1 MKFLFAFLF
10 LFVAGPLPVMA
21 FGVYQSEVTK
31 PYEIIPLTAGLE
43 SKQAHIGHLDNF
55 PIMYE
60 VTITATTTLTAQLSQ
75 QYRSSAKP
83 LDLALMVVR
92 EDDKGGGV
100 SEIARVHPVA
110 ADWTVRKD
118 SVYGMSFWES
128 QSTSN
133 ELRPG
138 TYRIEVTTP
147 NNLGRYMLLLG
158 TTEESLGYFG
168 TISHVR
174 QVQQGFGL
182 SIARMLVSSYVY
194 YPLGIILLLFVIHRT
209 WRARKSIAHVA

>member
-10 LFVAGPLPVMA
+10 LFVVGPLPVVA
-21 FGVYQSEVTK
+21 FDVYQSEVTK

-43 SKQAHIGHLDNF
+43 PKQAHIGHLDNF

-60 VTITATTTLTAQLSQ
+60 VIITATTTLTAQLSQ
-75 QYRSSAKP
+75 QYQSSAKP

-100 SEIARVHPVA
+100 SEIARVHPVTT
-110 ADWTVRKD
+110 DWTARKD

-128 QSTSN
+128 LPISN

-138 TYRIEVTTP
+138 IYRIEVSTP

-158 TTEESLGYFG
+158 TADESLGYFG
-168 TISHVR
+168 TISHVH

-182 SIARMLVSSYVY
+182 SIVRMLGSSYIY
-194 YPLGIILLLFVIHRT
+194 YPLGIILLLFVIQRT
-209 WRARKSIAHVA
+209 WRFRKSIAHVA